1 MSAVPADAAM
11 QQSIRSAP
19 RWTGLV
25 VIAAAVIV
33 IAPVTASASWRWHI
47 AASFMLAALTVVA
60 TRSTG
65 PAPLRA
71 LVFLDVIFVVFA
83 CATHLRWPPTVTA
96 VLVCLLPLA
105 VLVAGN
111 RRDRLRPSTPW
122 LRLGRRPDP
131 LVLILAVSTVIAAGA
146 ALTVWT
152 LAVTPAAPPYLAQL
166 QRLPV
171 WLAILGVIG
180 FALVNPIWEEA
191 MFRGVILQDLT
202 EIWGPRT
209 AVGVQAVLFG
219 AAHWAG
225 FPSGWVGMLMAAIWG
240 LMLGIIRLRTGG
252 IALPYLV
259 HVTAN
264 AAIGGLAVVLLR

>member
-1 MSAVPADAAM
+1 MHPDTAAPQGTRVPA
-11 QQSIRSAP
+11 RAP
-19 RWTGLV
+19 RWASLV
-25 VIAAAVIV
+25 VIAATAIV
-33 IAPVTASASWRWHI
+33 IAPATVTASWQWHL
-47 AASFMLAALTVVA
+47 AASLLLAALTVVA
-60 TRSTG
+60 ARPRG

-71 LVFLDVIFVVFA
+71 LVFLDAIFVVFA
-83 CATHLRWPPTVTA
+83 CAAHLRWPPPVTA
-96 VLVCLLPLA
+96 ILVCILPLA
-105 VLVAGN
+105 VLLAGN

-122 LRLGRRPDP
+122 LGFGRRPDP
-131 LVLILAVSTVIAAGA
+131 LTLVLAVSTVIGAGA

-152 LAVTPAAPPYLAQL
+152 LVMTPGAPPYLAQL

-171 WLAILGVIG
+171 WLALLGVIA

-191 MFRGVILQDLT
+191 MFRGVVLQDLT

-209 AVGVQAVLFG
+209 AVVAQAVLFG

-225 FPSGWVGMLMAAIWG
+225 FPAGWIGMLMAASWG

-264 AAIGGLAVVLLR
+264 AVIGGLAVGLLR